1 MLNSRLGLGEQV
13 SKLMLS
19 GNILGNQGTL
29 TVVVAKEEDIHPDM
43 LGERK
48 LHWIQREL
56 NGIGVVTKESS
67 RARRDNTEVC
77 KKPT

>member
-56 NGIGVVTKESS
+56 NDAGVVTKESS
-67 RARRDNTEVC
+67 RARRDNTKIC
-77 KKPT
+77 KKST

>member
-1 MLNSRLGLGEQV
+1 MLNPRLGLGEQV
-13 SKLMLS
+13 RKLMLC
-19 GNILGNQGTL
+19 GNILGNQGAL
-29 TVVVAKEEDIHPDM
+29 TVLVVEEEDIHPYM

-56 NGIGVVTKESS
+56 NDTGVVTKESS